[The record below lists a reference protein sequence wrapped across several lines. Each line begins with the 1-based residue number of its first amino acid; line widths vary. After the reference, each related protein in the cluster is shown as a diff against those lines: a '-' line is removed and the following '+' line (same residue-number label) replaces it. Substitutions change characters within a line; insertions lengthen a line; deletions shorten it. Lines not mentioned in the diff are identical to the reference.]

1 MRKKHLAL
9 TVGLLLSTIGLS
21 IPFWPFVILGIL
33 ASSVMY
39 PIVGV
44 LIGALADVVFG
55 VPSGMLRFAYF
66 PFTILG
72 LIAGLL
78 SIFASTRLRSRNLY

>member
-9 TVGLLLSTIGLS
+9 TLGLLLTGVGFF
-21 IPFWPFVILGIL
+21 IPFWPFVVIGIL

-44 LIGALADVVFG
+44 LVGALADVVFG
-55 VPSGMLRFAYF
+55 APAGLFRFLYF
-66 PFTILG
+66 PFTMLG
-72 LIAGLL
+72 LLAGLL

>member
-9 TVGLLLSTIGLS
+9 TVGLLLSVLGFS
-21 IPFWPFVILGIL
+21 IPFWPFVVIGIL

-55 VPSGMLRFAYF
+55 SPAGLLGHIYF

-72 LIAGLL
+72 LISGLL

>member
-9 TVGLLLSTIGLS
+9 TVGVLLSTFGLF
-21 IPFWPFVILGIL
+21 IPFWPFVVFGVL
-33 ASSVMY
+33 ASSMMY

-44 LIGALADVVFG
+44 IIGALADVVFG
-55 VPSGMLRFAYF
+55 VPSGLLRFIYF

-72 LIAGLL
+72 LIAGLF
-78 SIFASTRLRSRNLY
+78 SVFASTRLRSRNLY